1 MQKYNLISIGDH
13 CTVPEILRK
22 LELRTC
28 SYPFDWI
35 AKPGLIHNTNIPDNF
50 EYLFELMETHDVVLN
65 ASTPTSKKNKTFL
78 LFSLDTLLFQSHI

>member
-35 AKPGLIHNTNIPDNF
+35 AKPGLIYNTNIPDNF
-50 EYLFELMETHDVVLN
+50 
-65 ASTPTSKKNKTFL
+65 
-78 LFSLDTLLFQSHI
+78 